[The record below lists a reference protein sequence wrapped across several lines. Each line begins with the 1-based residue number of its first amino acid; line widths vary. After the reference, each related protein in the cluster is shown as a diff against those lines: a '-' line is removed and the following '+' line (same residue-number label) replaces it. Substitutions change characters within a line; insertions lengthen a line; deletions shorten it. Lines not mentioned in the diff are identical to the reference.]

1 MIATTLDSTNALDG
15 QPPWFATGTAGP
27 APRTT
32 SPAPTTE
39 TSPARGPDVRAQ
51 HCVREMDQIHALI
64 VWFDEEVMRK
74 KSWAIAVWALVSAY
88 GVQSAN
94 ALVVLIGL
102 AALLG
107 FAASEM
113 ILRRYQCRYV
123 VRAEQLET
131 LLASGDS
138 SDYRYSL
145 ATIARHSDC
154 RRELKYA
161 VVQLHFSLFYG
172 FFAAISAASA
182 VCLAL

>member
-1 MIATTLDSTNALDG
+1 
-15 QPPWFATGTAGP
+15 
-27 APRTT
+27 
-32 SPAPTTE
+32 
-39 TSPARGPDVRAQ
+39 
-51 HCVREMDQIHALI
+51 
-64 VWFDEEVMRK
+64 MRK
-74 KSWAIAVWALVSAY
+74 KSWAIAVWALVSAN

-94 ALVVLIGL
+94 ALEVLIGL

-145 ATIARHSDC
+145 ATIARHSDR

-172 FFAAISAASA
+172 FFVAISAASA
-182 VCLAL
+182 LCLAL